1 MGDGLKY
8 CYLALSGWART
19 TTATRGGCSYGEIIC
34 YNRML
39 SDAERRNVTAYLM
52 KKWKRGA
59 KLPLDG
65 DDTISEIAFKDGVAP
80 RVGTRTDRT
89 LEKITG
95 SGTFTKN
102 GAGKLTIHNVDSKI
116 TSLNVDKGTLA
127 VNGDREGD
135 GSTPIYESVQ
145 ISKGAVLEVVNT
157 PPSSVTLSTISGE
170 GTIKTESLVCANEI
184 SNVEVDGDLSFKNG
198 AAINLELYAD
208 GSIDTLKVKG
218 NIDSSAE
225 VTVNLTVP
233 DGYKQYGQYKI
244 IDCASNTETIDVS
257 KWIVN
262 EIGLTNWNFVLVADK
277 GGITVCSVPPSLMII
292 VK

>member
-1 MGDGLKY
+1 
-8 CYLALSGWART
+8 
-19 TTATRGGCSYGEIIC
+19 
-34 YNRML
+34 ML

-157 PPSSVTLSTISGE
+157 LPSSVTLSTISGE